1 MKHVLLAAVVLS
13 LAACSSTDENAPPEY
28 QRLRTVVGTPD
39 VYVEPDGEHLQYM
52 AYSLAEERALSGWLD
67 SRSEAASKVSAYES
81 EHPGRNCTILWRQ
94 NPSQKVPMKYPKG

>member
-1 MKHVLLAAVVLS
+1 MKRLTIAALLLS
-13 LAACSSTDENAPPEY
+13 LAACATDEDAPPEY

-52 AYSLAEERALSGWLD
+52 AYSLSEERALSGWLD
-67 SRSEAASKVSAYES
+67 SRSEAASTASAYES

-94 NPSQKVPMKYPKG
+94 DPSQKIPMKHPKG